1 MLLNT
6 IAALQEGDT
15 FIFREVFAE
24 YHEKLFFYMLSKTKS
39 AYLSEEAV
47 QLTFMKLWQY
57 KASLNQEISLSTQ
70 LFRIAR
76 TTLIDLLRS
85 KEYNNRI
92 IVQMNPAHQQCLYN
106 NVDERIDESE
116 LKEKLWKGVQQMPPM
131 RRKIFELSRYSG
143 LSYKEIAIELS
154 LSVKTVEHHI
164 SRALKQ
170 LQHIIPILAPIILF
184 LRK

>member
-1 MLLNT
+1 MLLTT

-15 FIFREVFAE
+15 FIFQQVFAQ
-24 YHEKLFFYMLSKTKS
+24 YYEKLFFYMLSKTKS
-39 AYLSEEAV
+39 TYLSEEAV
-47 QLTFMKLWQY
+47 QLTFIKLWQY
-57 KASLNQEISLSTQ
+57 RTSLNEEISLSRQ

-85 KEYNNRI
+85 KEYNNRT
-92 IVQMNPAHQQCLYN
+92 IVQMDADHRQPLCN
-106 NVDERIDESE
+106 NVDARIDESE
-116 LKEKLWKGVQQMPPM
+116 LKEKVRKGVQQMPPM

-143 LSYKEIAIELS
+143 MSYKEIATELS

-170 LQHIIPILAPIILF
+170 LQHIVSILGPLILLF
-184 LRK
+184 RK

>member
-1 MLLNT
+1 MLLDT
-6 IAALQEGDT
+6 IAALREGDT
-15 FIFREVFAE
+15 FIFQQVFAQ
-24 YHEKLFFYMLSKTKS
+24 YHEKLYFYMLGKTKS
-39 AYLSEEAV
+39 SYLSEEAV
-47 QLTFMKLWQY
+47 QLTFIKLWQY
-57 KASLNQEISLSTQ
+57 KSSLNQEISLSRQ

-92 IVQMNPAHQQCLYN
+92 FVEMSLARKQPLCN
-106 NVDERIDESE
+106 NVEERIDELE
-116 LKEKLWKGVQQMPPM
+116 LKEKVLKGVRQMPAM

-143 LSYKEIAIELS
+143 LSYKEIAVELS

-170 LQHIIPILAPIILF
+170 LQHIISILAPLLLI

>member
-1 MLLNT
+1 MLLTT

-15 FIFREVFAE
+15 FIFQQVFTQ
-24 YHEKLFFYMLSKTKS
+24 YHEKLFFYMFSKTKS
-39 AYLSEEAV
+39 TYLSEEAV
-47 QLTFMKLWQY
+47 QLTFIKLWLY
-57 KASLNQEISLSTQ
+57 RASLNQEISLSAQ

-85 KEYNNRI
+85 KEYNNRV
-92 IVQMNPAHQQCLYN
+92 IVQMNPAHHQPLCN
-106 NVDERIDESE
+106 NVDDRIDESE
-116 LKEKLWKGVQQMPPM
+116 LKEKVWKGVQQMPPM

-143 LSYKEIAIELS
+143 MSYKEIAIELS

-170 LQHIIPILAPIILF
+170 LQHILPVLGPIILF
-184 LRK
+184 FRK

>member
-1 MLLNT
+1 MLLDT
-6 IAALQEGDT
+6 IAALREGDT
-15 FIFREVFAE
+15 FIFQQVFAQ
-24 YHEKLFFYMLSKTKS
+24 YHEKLYFYMLGKTKS
-39 AYLSEEAV
+39 SYLSEEAV
-47 QLTFMKLWQY
+47 QLTFIKLWQY
-57 KASLNQEISLSTQ
+57 KASLNREISLSRQ

-92 IVQMNPAHQQCLYN
+92 FVEMSPARKQPGCN
-106 NVDERIDESE
+106 NVEERIDELE
-116 LKEKLWKGVQQMPPM
+116 LKKKVLKGVQQMPAM
-131 RRKIFELSRYSG
+131 RRKIFELSRFSG
-143 LSYKEIAIELS
+143 MSYKEIAVELS

-170 LQHIIPILAPIILF
+170 LQHIISILAPLLLF